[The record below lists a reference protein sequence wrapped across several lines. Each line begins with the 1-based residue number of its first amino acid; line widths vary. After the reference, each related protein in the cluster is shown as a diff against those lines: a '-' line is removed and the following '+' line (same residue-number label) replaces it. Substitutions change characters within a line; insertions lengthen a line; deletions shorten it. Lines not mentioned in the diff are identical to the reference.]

1 MQSATRPANERERL
15 EALRRYEILDTL
27 PEQAFDDLTKLAGH
41 ICGTP
46 MALVSLVDDQ
56 RQWFKSRQGV
66 EASET
71 PRDVAFCAHAIL
83 QDGVF
88 EVEDPRHDPRFADN
102 PLVTSGP
109 GIGFYAGA
117 PLVDPEGH
125 AVGTLCVMDRT
136 PRHLTG
142 DQREALQALA
152 RQVVGQLELRRRM
165 IELAEQGAR
174 LTAILDAA
182 PDPIITCGDDGL
194 IDSFNNAAEAAFG
207 WTEAE
212 AKGHPATRMIPIASR
227 DSLGRLSTFCLREGG
242 ATIFTVNHITEG
254 LRRDGSA
261 FPVAL
266 SAGEMEIEGKRIL
279 TLIVRDIT
287 DKVQAREEL
296 LRAKEAAEEANRAKS
311 SFLANMS
318 HELRTPMN
326 AIIGYS
332 EMLQEEAEDL
342 GQDSFLPDLKKI
354 HAAGK
359 HLLSLIND
367 ILDLSKIEAGK
378 MTLFLETFDAGQMIH
393 DVVTTVHP
401 LLEKNANRLD
411 LRVPDGLG
419 EMHADLTKV
428 RQILFNL
435 LSNASKFTEHG
446 VITLEAGRA
455 GEMLTLCVRDTGIG
469 MTPGQLARL
478 FQEFTQADVS
488 TTRRYGGTGL
498 GLAISKRFAAMMGG
512 DIAVESEAGKGSTF
526 TVTLPAAVASPEPA
540 DIEVQPP
547 AGTPCKGGTV
557 LVIDDA
563 PIVHDLM
570 ARFLHRD
577 GFRAVSA
584 LDGEE
589 GLRLAR
595 EIQPRL
601 IILDVMM
608 PGIDGWAVLSAL
620 KADPKTAA
628 IPVVMQTIVDD
639 KNLGFAL
646 GAVEYLTK
654 PIDRESLLAAVRR
667 FAVPAGAVLVVD
679 DEPDVRLLVSRVLE
693 AEGLA
698 VRTAADGQQAL
709 DEVRRQRP
717 CLILLDLMMPVMDGF
732 EFLREL
738 QSIDGGASTPVAVLT
753 AKDLTDED
761 RRLLSGHVMS
771 IVEKGG
777 DSGDGVIAKIRELAQ
792 AAVHTCRGEEAE

>member
-152 RQVVGQLELRRRM
+152 RQVVGQLELRRKM

-207 WTEAE
+207 WTETE

-455 GEMLTLCVRDTGIG
+455 GEMLTLRVRDTGIG

-792 AAVHTCRGEEAE
+792 SAVHTCRGEEAE